1 MIKVIQRATS
11 YNRAYLSAANT
22 FTQFPFGE
30 LLIYSEILKQGVKRQ
45 INEEI
50 IPKML
55 SY

>member
-11 YNRAYLSAANT
+11 YDRAYLSAANT
-22 FTQFPFGE
+22 FTQLPFGE
-30 LLIYSEILKQGVKRQ
+30 LLIYFRNLKQGVKRQ